1 MDTRGIDIGEI
12 IVARAG
18 RENER
23 GLEIDRLF
31 FLFFFVGGGATRGKG
46 RSQAEQKWAGP
57 AFRVG
62 GRWVK
67 SALFSVRRC
76 WTDVWFVFV

>member
-1 MDTRGIDIGEI
+1 MDTRGIDEI

-23 GLEIDRLF
+23 GWEIDRLF
-31 FLFFFVGGGATRGKG
+31 FDLILFMGGGATRGGG

-62 GRWVK
+62 GEVG
-67 SALFSVRRC
+67 
-76 WTDVWFVFV
+76 